1 MSNPINNMIIDPVAA
16 GATAHT
22 SGFVEPKDTSSSTSS
37 AIPAASSSTTTAPS
51 TFSAA
56 PAVTPATAILGSA
69 GIPAQFGYTGGAFG
83 VTNYSSGAGGLQS
96 SPNVPA
102 PGSSIDPSTGKPFSA
117 GMTRAEL
124 EAKKAADVSGREQ
137 AARQLAGGLETPGRE
152 LPGGW
157 GRKHSLE
164 TARSSADLIATPVV
178 PAPGTSASAPV
189 SIYEASHSVRR
200 TSAGTNNP
208 GRQPGLAK
216 SRINCLRR
224 SSRKFERGSIR
235 QSRTCRQGQAARW
248 YAFLQQKQRC
258 R

>member
-1 MSNPINNMIIDPVAA
+1 MSNPINNQIIDPVAA

-22 SGFVEPKDTSSSTSS
+22 SGFVEPKDTSSTSS
-37 AIPAASSSTTTAPS
+37 AIPAASSSSSTAAPS

-69 GIPAQFGYTGGAFG
+69 GIPAQFGYMGGAFG

-124 EAKKAADVSGREQ
+124 EAKKAADLSGREQ

-157 GRKHSLE
+157 GREYSLE
-164 TARSSADLIATPVV
+164 AARSSADLIATPVV
-178 PAPGTSASAPV
+178 PAPGTSASAPA
-189 SIYEASHSVRR
+189 SIYEVGLY
-200 TSAGTNNP
+200 TGGKGAGTDIP
-208 GRQPGLAK
+208 GRQPGLAQG
-216 SRINCLRR
+216 RINRLCR

-235 QSRTCRQGQAARW
+235 QPRACRQGQAARW
-248 YAFLQQKQRC
+248 DAFLQQEQRC
-258 R
+258 W

>member
-22 SGFVEPKDTSSSTSS
+22 SGFVEPKDTSSTSS
-37 AIPAASSSTTTAPS
+37 AIPAASSSSSTTAPS

-69 GIPAQFGYTGGAFG
+69 GIPAQFGYMGGAFG

-124 EAKKAADVSGREQ
+124 EAKKAADLSGREQ

-157 GRKHSLE
+157 GRKYSLE

-178 PAPGTSASAPV
+178 PAPGTSASAPA
-189 SIYEASHSVRR
+189 SIYEV
-200 TSAGTNNP
+200 
-208 GRQPGLAK
+208 GL
-216 SRINCLRR
+216 
-224 SSRKFERGSIR
+224 
-235 QSRTCRQGQAARW
+235 
-248 YAFLQQKQRC
+248 
-258 R
+258 